1 MGANMITLI
10 KDPRNFLNAAVM
22 ALGICIVTDN
32 VCAQQNIPSSKPVK
46 KDVEIIVE
54 APITVMVPVEVSKN
68 LATDKG
74 CWAKLYDKKNFEG
87 GSLLLIGPINV
98 ERMIEPFGS
107 NWKNKVR
114 SLETGPN
121 ANFIIYNN
129 QNFRNEDKFIDPNK
143 RIPDLSKKM
152 RFFDNIRSMQLNC
165 I

>member
-1 MGANMITLI
+1 M
-10 KDPRNFLNAAVM
+10 
-22 ALGICIVTDN
+22 
-32 VCAQQNIPSSKPVK
+32 
-46 KDVEIIVE
+46 
-54 APITVMVPVEVSKN
+54 
-68 LATDKG
+68 
-74 CWAKLYDKKNFEG
+74 KNFEG

-114 SLETGPN
+114 SLETGPD